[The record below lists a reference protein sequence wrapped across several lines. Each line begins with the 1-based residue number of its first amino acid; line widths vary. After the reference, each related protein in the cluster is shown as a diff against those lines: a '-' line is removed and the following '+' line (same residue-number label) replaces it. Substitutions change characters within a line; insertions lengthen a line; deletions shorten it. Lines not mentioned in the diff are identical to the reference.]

1 MDKAKYIYTNG
12 TFYRK
17 RGVATKTRKLGW
29 TDLNLTTIGLGTW
42 AMGGGSWS
50 FSWGPQDN
58 EESMD
63 AISRAI
69 EKGINWIDTAPVY
82 GLGHSEEIVSKAL
95 KQLPERP
102 IIASKCG
109 IAWNENRQTSRQLK
123 GENIRR
129 EVEASLKR
137 LDIDVIDLYQIHWP
151 DPDSEIEDA
160 WQQISNMVKEG
171 KVRYAG
177 VCNFNIEQL
186 KRIQHIHP
194 VASLQLPYS
203 MIERGTEDSGLLDY
217 CREHNIGVVAYS
229 PMQKGLLTG
238 KFSKQRVQELSEDDH
253 RRRDPNFQE
262 PRLSV
267 NLDLVEKLTM
277 IAAKRDLTVAQ
288 LSIAWVLRRPEV
300 TSTIVGA
307 RRPSQIEETVLA
319 GDEELSQ
326 EDIQAIDALL
336 VEHKKALNLI

>member
-1 MDKAKYIYTNG
+1 LDKFNHTYAKALFTEKG
-12 TFYRK
+12 A
-17 RGVATKTRKLGW
+17 VMKTRKLGW

-42 AMGGGSWS
+42 AMGGGDWS
-50 FSWGPQDN
+50 FSWGPQDDA
-58 EESMD
+58 ESLD

-69 EKGINWIDTAPVY
+69 ERGINWIDTAPVY
-82 GLGHSEEIVSKAL
+82 GLGHSEEIVGKAL

-109 IAWNENRQTSRQLK
+109 IAWDEKRQSSRQLK

-129 EVEASLKR
+129 EVEDSLKR
-137 LDIDVIDLYQIHWP
+137 MGIDVIDLFQIHWP
-151 DPDSEIEDA
+151 DPEPEIEDA

-186 KRIQHIHP
+186 KRIQPIHP
-194 VASLQLPYS
+194 VASLQPPYS
-203 MIERGTEDSGLLDY
+203 MIERGAEDTGLLDY
-217 CREHNIGVVAYS
+217 CREQNIGVVVYS
-229 PMQKGLLTG
+229 PMQKRLLTG
-238 KFSKQRVQELSEDDH
+238 KFSKQRAQGLAKDDH

-267 NLDLVEKLTM
+267 NLDLIDKLTM
-277 IAAKRDLTVAQ
+277 IAAKHDRTVAQ
-288 LSIAWVLRRPEV
+288 LSIAWVLRRLEV
-300 TSTIVGA
+300 TAAIVGA

-319 GDEELSQ
+319 GDQELSQ
-326 EDIQAIDALL
+326 EGIQAIDALL
-336 VEHKKALNLI
+336 IEYKKALNLA